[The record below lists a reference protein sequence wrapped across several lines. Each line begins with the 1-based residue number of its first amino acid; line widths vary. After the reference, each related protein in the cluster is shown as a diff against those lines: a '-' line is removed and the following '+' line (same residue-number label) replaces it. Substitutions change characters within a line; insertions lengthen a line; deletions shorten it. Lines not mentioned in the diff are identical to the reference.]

1 MAGPMGVQAAR
12 LALETA
18 ALMDEGRTTGRTPV
32 TPCEDRMTLSLNN
45 ALFPRNTGPTHP
57 TPSTRATLTAAAFG
71 TAAMPAAPFGGP
83 TSFSTLLEKAQQ
95 QLDDHAA
102 QRKQAEDGAA
112 GLVANALILPILK
125 QLRRSSFGENTVFS
139 GGNGEKMFGP
149 QFDMQLAD
157 RIAHSP
163 NLGIK
168 NVLAD
173 RLMKKAPQAAA
184 TKITKG
190 LDVHG

>member
-1 MAGPMGVQAAR
+1 M
-12 LALETA
+12 
-18 ALMDEGRTTGRTPV
+18 
-32 TPCEDRMTLSLNN
+32 
-45 ALFPRNTGPTHP
+45 
-57 TPSTRATLTAAAFG
+57 TPSINTSLLPPARSGVAKMPATMLGATLGGLATSFP
-71 TAAMPAAPFGGP
+71 TDAMPLTASDTAPPSSHSSTIASTTKRPP
-83 TSFSTLLEKAQQ
+83 TRPAFSNLLEDSQK
-95 QLDDHAA
+95 QLDA
-102 QRKQAEDGAA
+102 QAERRAKAEEAAA
-112 GLVANALILPILK
+112 GLVSNALILPVLK
-125 QLRRSSFGENTVFS
+125 QLRRSSFGENPVFS

-173 RLMKKAPQAAA
+173 RLMKRGPQASPVQR
-184 TKITKG
+184 KG